1 MLISLLIVRGI
12 KLVIYDLDGVLIDS
26 NKAIL
31 ESFRR
36 TFEEIGEPFEL
47 ELVLSRIGYGL
58 YQIFMD
64 ILPDSYDDRFE
75 ELRQT
80 YIKHFQSLD
89 IKYTRLL
96 DEVPETLA
104 EVKKLGFMQ
113 GLATNKTVTEA
124 ERILGELGVSG
135 YFDLMVGFM
144 TVSRAKP
151 EPDMILYL
159 LDKLGVEPDE
169 AIFIDDTNV
178 GLTAGI
184 RAGVYTV
191 GITTGNNTLEQIKSV
206 NPDTIIHRFSDIPR
220 LLE

>member
-1 MLISLLIVRGI
+1 
-12 KLVIYDLDGVLIDS
+12 
-26 NKAIL
+26 
-31 ESFRR
+31 
-36 TFEEIGEPFEL
+36 
-47 ELVLSRIGYGL
+47 
-58 YQIFMD
+58 
-64 ILPDSYDDRFE
+64 
-75 ELRQT
+75 
-80 YIKHFQSLD
+80 
-89 IKYTRLL
+89 
-96 DEVPETLA
+96 
-104 EVKKLGFMQ
+104 
-113 GLATNKTVTEA
+113 
-124 ERILGELGVSG
+124 
-135 YFDLMVGFM
+135 M